1 MQTPDLQARLQR
13 VASACKSH
21 NISQMQIA
29 DAVGAS
35 QSQVSRIL
43 GGRGQRLTR
52 LTEEVC
58 LYVERLTAG
67 GVTAEAVRKNDQLI
81 ESLRNTWDGS
91 SAHALALS
99 AVIRSLAALGAVRP
113 PPSARPEDHP

>member
-1 MQTPDLQARLQR
+1 MSTADLQARLLR
-13 VASACKSH
+13 VAEMCRRNA
-21 NISQMQIA
+21 ISQMQIA

-58 LYVERLTAG
+58 LYVERLTAC

-81 ESLRNTWDGS
+81 ESLREIWDGS
-91 SAHALALS
+91 SAHAHALS

-113 PPSARPEDHP
+113 SPSAGPEDHP